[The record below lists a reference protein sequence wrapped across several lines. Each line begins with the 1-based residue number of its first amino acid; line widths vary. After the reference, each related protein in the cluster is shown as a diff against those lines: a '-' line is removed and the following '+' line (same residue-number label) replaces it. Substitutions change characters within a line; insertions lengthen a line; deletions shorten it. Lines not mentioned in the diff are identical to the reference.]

1 MEAAMQQSPFFVVVA
16 VISALFG
23 LGFLLIPDQL
33 AILYGTTGNDLASMM
48 GRFFGSA
55 LIAVAIIVF
64 MARDLG
70 ASPAL
75 TGVLWGG
82 LVLSVIDALLT
93 LWSTSTGLLNAL
105 GWVTV
110 IVDVLLAAGF
120 AYLLFVRP
128 AST

>member
-16 VISALFG
+16 IISAVFG

-33 AILYGTTGNDLASMM
+33 AIWYGAASNDLTSMM

-64 MARDLG
+64 MARDLS

-93 LWSTSTGLLNAL
+93 LWSTGTGILNAL
-105 GWVTV
+105 GWVTLV
-110 IVDVLLAAGF
+110 IDVLLAAGF

-128 AST
+128 ART

>member
-1 MEAAMQQSPFFVVVA
+1 MQQSPFFVVVA
-16 VISALFG
+16 VVSALFG

-33 AILYGTTGNDLASMM
+33 ASWYGATTNDLASMM

-93 LWSTSTGLLNAL
+93 LWGTAAGVFDAL

-110 IVDVLLAAGF
+110 IIDVLLAAGF

-128 AST
+128 ART